1 MQHPSSKA
9 GQQLTERK
17 RIILR
22 NVIQHY
28 VAEVHP
34 VSSASVARDINVSSA
49 TVRNE
54 LAMLEEQG
62 FLRQLHTSGGRVPT
76 DQAYR
81 FLVEE
86 LLGEVTE
93 TLSQRAR
100 VADVYRQLG
109 RETEAL
115 LEGTLDL
122 LAQMTGYVAW
132 VSMPESSVLTIRN
145 INFVEIDHHELLL
158 VLVTGSG
165 TLQSKVVKT
174 ELSVSEL
181 NLGKLTEK
189 LNNYFRGKA
198 INDIDYPTIQAI
210 FHEVVEVPNKL
221 VSTIEDFFS
230 SLAASTEKVVFGN
243 ALQLALQPEFSRM
256 DTLGTVLKVLD
267 DQDRFISLLREQL
280 KGGSIQTII
289 GTENADKDLHDCSLV
304 VSSYNLPGQAG
315 EGTVGII
322 GPTRQVYQRT
332 LPMVQVVGEAIAKV
346 LWEFNDAGTN
356 S

>member
-1 MQHPSSKA
+1 MQQPSTTT
-9 GQQLTERK
+9 GHNLTERK

-34 VSSASVARDINVSSA
+34 VSSASVAHDINVSSA

-62 FLRQLHTSGGRVPT
+62 FLRQLHTSGGRIPT

-100 VADVYRQLG
+100 VAEVYRQLG

-132 VSMPESSVLTIRN
+132 ISMPESSVLTIRN
-145 INFVEIDHHELLL
+145 INFVELDHHELLL

-174 ELSVSEL
+174 ELGVKEL

-198 INDIDYPTIQAI
+198 INEIDYQEIQAI
-210 FHEVVEVPNKL
+210 FREVVEMPNKL
-221 VSTIEDFFS
+221 VSTIEEFFS
-230 SLAASTEKVVFGN
+230 SLAACTEKVVFGN
-243 ALQLALQPEFSRM
+243 ELQLVLQPEFTRM
-256 DTLGTVLKVLD
+256 ESLNTVLNVL
-267 DQDRFISLLREQL
+267 QDRERFISLLRDQL
-280 KGGSIQTII
+280 KDRGIQTII
-289 GTENADKDLHDCSLV
+289 GTENAEKDLHGCSLV
-304 VSSYNLPGQAG
+304 VSRYEVPNQGD
-315 EGTVGII
+315 GTVGII

-332 LPMVQVVGEAIAKV
+332 LPLVKVVGEAIAKV
-346 LWEFNDAGTN
+346 LWEFDDAETK